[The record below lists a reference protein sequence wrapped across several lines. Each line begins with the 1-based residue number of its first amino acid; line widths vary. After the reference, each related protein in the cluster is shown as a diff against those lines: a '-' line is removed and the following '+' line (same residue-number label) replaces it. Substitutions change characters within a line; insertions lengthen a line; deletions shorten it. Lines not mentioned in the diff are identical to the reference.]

1 MGRISHSYYHY
12 YYYEF
17 FLSCSVKKVCFVF
30 RQVSL
35 NLNIFL
41 CRMKW
46 NLVNISGKKNRKKKS
61 HKKNLQKSQKR
72 FKKKKKEEEK
82 KKEVKHNKSQ
92 ILEANFSAQGPRIS
106 SSIRKR
112 WMIDCVWGNGEIAL
126 TDDL

>member
-1 MGRISHSYYHY
+1 M
-12 YYYEF
+12 
-17 FLSCSVKKVCFVF
+17 
-30 RQVSL
+30 
-35 NLNIFL
+35 
-41 CRMKW
+41 
-46 NLVNISGKKNRKKKS
+46 NISGKKIEKKN
-61 HKKNLQKSQKR
+61 HTKKNLQKSQKR
-72 FKKKKKEEEK
+72 FKKKKEEEK

>member
-1 MGRISHSYYHY
+1 M
-12 YYYEF
+12 
-17 FLSCSVKKVCFVF
+17 
-30 RQVSL
+30 
-35 NLNIFL
+35 
-41 CRMKW
+41 
-46 NLVNISGKKNRKKKS
+46 NISGKKIEKKN
-61 HKKNLQKSQKR
+61 HTKKNLQKSQKR
-72 FKKKKKEEEK
+72 FKKKRKKK

>member
-17 FLSCSVKKVCFVF
+17 FLTCSVKKVCFVF

-46 NLVNISGKKNRKKKS
+46 NLVNISGKKIEKKN
-61 HKKNLQKSQKR
+61 HTKKNLQKSQKR
-72 FKKKKKEEEK
+72 FKKKNHTKKNLQKSQKKLKKKKEEEK
-82 KKEVKHNKSQ
+82 K
-92 ILEANFSAQGPRIS
+92 
-106 SSIRKR
+106 RK
-112 WMIDCVWGNGEIAL
+112 
-126 TDDL
+126 

>member
-1 MGRISHSYYHY
+1 MGY

-46 NLVNISGKKNRKKKS
+46 NLVNISGKKIEKKKI
-61 HKKNLQKSQKR
+61 
-72 FKKKKKEEEK
+72 KKKKGRRK
-82 KKEVKHNKSQ
+82 KREVKHNKSQ